1 MSSTAKIRLSTAAL
15 PAGSLI
21 VVTGAS
27 GSMGV
32 YICDQLLQLNYRVR
46 GISRDAKRTAW
57 LGELLFER
65 HGAGKFELAEVPDF
79 TAEGAFDKVLEG
91 AHGVVHTAVDNSL
104 DLNPDNIIPK
114 MQAATL
120 GIATAAAKTPTC
132 RRLVYTSSSSA
143 VAEPAPGVIRE
154 LTMDSYNEETVRA
167 AYSSDLRHDLVGGHT
182 VYAAGK
188 VKTEQALWDWYRGE
202 TPRLVM
208 NTDQWTATSAPARTP
223 VVSVIPSP
231 CYGGILDP
239 NHQKFSAANG
249 MLKTLWEGNES
260 EEIVKMFEA
269 QWFCDVQDVSALH
282 VGALLLPDIASER
295 LFAYGGKYTV
305 NDLLA
310 AFKALQPDRK
320 FPNLVKDIQPDLS
333 TVPNGRSTDVPKSL
347 GLPGW
352 KSLEDCLRPL
362 VSQFAEATK
371 RQTPC

>member
-46 GISRDAKRTAW
+46 GISRDAKRTTW
-57 LGELLFER
+57 LGDLLLER

-120 GIATAAAKTPTC
+120 GIAKAAAKTPTC
-132 RRLVYTSSSSA
+132 RRFIYTSSSSA

-154 LTMDSYNEETVRA
+154 LTVDSYNEKTVRA
-167 AYSSDLRHDLVGGHT
+167 AYSSDLRQDLVGGHT

-202 TPRLVM
+202 APKLVI
-208 NTDQWTATSAPARTP
+208 N
-223 VVSVIPSP
+223 
-231 CYGGILDP
+231 
-239 NHQKFSAANG
+239 
-249 MLKTLWEGNES
+249 
-260 EEIVKMFEA
+260 
-269 QWFCDVQDVSALH
+269 
-282 VGALLLPDIASER
+282 
-295 LFAYGGKYTV
+295 
-305 NDLLA
+305 
-310 AFKALQPDRK
+310 
-320 FPNLVKDIQPDLS
+320 
-333 TVPNGRSTDVPKSL
+333 
-347 GLPGW
+347 
-352 KSLEDCLRPL
+352 
-362 VSQFAEATK
+362 
-371 RQTPC
+371 